1 MTFSD
6 DCPCGRSQDL
16 TFAESSGKFSVDRQT
31 FERLILLVEW
41 CAKELVIY
49 RYQDC
54 NTFLASLDT
63 YLFSDS
69 AEAIESFE
77 VRKSF
82 LLLNHYRDSIPK
94 ALDEI
99 DDRLEEARAV
109 LKSIST
115 VNTSFRGRQ

>member
-16 TFAESSGKFSVDRQT
+16 TFAESSQKFLIDRKT
-31 FERLILLVEW
+31 FDRLILLVEW
-41 CAKELVIY
+41 CTKELIIY

-54 NTFLASLDT
+54 NTFLISLDT
-63 YLFSDS
+63 YLSSDIPEASDS
-69 AEAIESFE
+69 FA
-77 VRKSF
+77 F

-99 DDRLEEARAV
+99 DNRRQEAKEI
-109 LKSIST
+109 LNSFKT
-115 VNTSFRGRQ
+115 VNESFRGR

>member
-16 TFAESSGKFSVDRQT
+16 TFAESSGKFLIDRKT
-31 FERLILLVEW
+31 FDLSLLLLEW
-41 CAKELVIY
+41 CATELIIY

-63 YLFSDS
+63 YLSSDTPEASDS
-69 AEAIESFE
+69 FA
-77 VRKSF
+77 F

-94 ALDEI
+94 ALDKIDNRLQEAKEI
-99 DDRLEEARAV
+99 LH
-109 LKSIST
+109 SFNT
-115 VNTSFRGRQ
+115 VNDSFRGRCGND